1 MITFLSIL
9 TPFAV
14 IGGLDVLASKFGS
27 DSRTME
33 LHDEAKPSERHGIL
47 S

>member
-1 MITFLSIL
+1 MITLLSIL
-9 TPFAV
+9 APFAV

-27 DSRTME
+27 DSRTDE
-33 LHDEAKPSERHGIL
+33 LRGGMQPSERHGVL

>member
-1 MITFLSIL
+1 MITLLSIL

-14 IGGLDVLASKFGS
+14 IGGLDALASRFGS

-33 LHDEAKPSERHGIL
+33 LRSESQPSERHGVL